1 MCSKNEKNRVKMS
14 QNYKNDDLGYMWR
27 RNQIKKRIAE
37 NIPKIYIHNGLQV
50 VDEQN
55 NVNNKYIMKYKK
67 DIEDIAKQVCYCC
80 QNLCFAHQVFYVSKS
95 CIEQF
100 PDVIKNVKLTNMC

>member
-1 MCSKNEKNRVKMS
+1 
-14 QNYKNDDLGYMWR
+14 
-27 RNQIKKRIAE
+27 
-37 NIPKIYIHNGLQV
+37 
-50 VDEQN
+50 
-55 NVNNKYIMKYKK
+55 MKYKK